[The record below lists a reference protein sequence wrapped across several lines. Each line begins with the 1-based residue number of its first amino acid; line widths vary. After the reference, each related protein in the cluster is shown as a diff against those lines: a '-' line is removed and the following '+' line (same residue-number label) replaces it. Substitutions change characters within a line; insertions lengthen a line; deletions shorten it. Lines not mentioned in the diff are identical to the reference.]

1 MGLSREE
8 RQALDEIEER
18 LAFDD
23 PDLDA
28 LLSGSLPERRRE
40 VPAAVWWTIAIVA
53 YVVFLIGVVMTVAT
67 PEDACRGTS
76 DGRCQPPPARTTQ
89 TVHGQPL
96 PPAAG
101 LTGEP
106 ARSRDRGTS

>member
-1 MGLSREE
+1 MSLSREE

-40 VPAAVWWTIAIVA
+40 MPAVVWWTVAIVA

-67 PEDACRGTS
+67 PEDACRGTG
-76 DGRCQPPPARTTQ
+76 DGRCEPPIRTSQ
-89 TVHGQPL
+89 NEHGQNRQQPGQERA
-96 PPAAG
+96 P
-101 LTGEP
+101 EP
-106 ARSRDRGTS
+106 TSTR